1 MILPGEMGG
10 AQCPRHTRPP
20 QCLLFKRM
28 AKVSGLLSNAA
39 LKYAGLMCSP
49 SAERAF
55 LVFGLRLNHKYIHK
69 QIRRTTLNLSVSAV
83 FHPVSGEGR
92 GSKEIQTGT
101 CGSCVEMHGEGSHY
115 LRCTH
120 PGPAGSLADADTGT
134 ALGRHPEPPTAA
146 GAPHLSP
153 RGRLTLA
160 LSSCPRSQP
169 RVR

>member
-1 MILPGEMGG
+1 MGG

-49 SAERAF
+49 SGERAF

-69 QIRRTTLNLSVSAV
+69 QIRRTTLNLSGSAV
-83 FHPVSGEGR
+83 FHPVSGEGGGR
-92 GSKEIQTGT
+92 KEIQTGT